1 MSAIDDLFN
10 NNLQDT
16 NDADVVDASQEVG
29 YCFNTSQYDYCFLL
43 AISTYC
49 EIPYLEDRINRL
61 FSWYTD
67 SCSKVIVSGYEFPEN
82 LGYIT
87 KKNLPSDDPLVRL
100 SYPKAKRDPND
111 PFAQLAAQL
120 NIKPEEDYVISYIHF
135 HIQFNMSAD
144 ISRFIE
150 LLGSLVSLKV
160 GISSPSEKAL
170 YDSTTNC
177 IAFFKA
183 KPDYDISADGQF
195 HMCKC
200 GCLFKNHLSA
210 FNTLRDGKNP
220 IDFNRAAQ
228 ITAAVYESIFEVP
241 RNDYEKFVTGPW
253 GLRKVNRN
261 NNWK

>member
-10 NNLQDT
+10 SSLQDT
-16 NDADVVDASQEVG
+16 DDAGVVDASQEKG
-29 YCFNTSQYDYCFLL
+29 YCFDPSQYDYCFML

-49 EIPYLEDRINRL
+49 ELPYLEDRLNRL

-82 LGYIT
+82 LGYIS
-87 KKNLPSDDPLVRL
+87 KKDLPADDPLVRL
-100 SYPKAKRDPND
+100 TYPKLKDDKNFLLSSLPL
-111 PFAQLAAQL
+111 P
-120 NIKPEEDYVISYIHF
+120 NIKSKEDYAISFINF
-135 HIQFNMSAD
+135 HIQFNMSSD

-150 LLGSLVSLKV
+150 LIGSVVSLKV
-160 GISSPSEKAL
+160 GISESAPDILICNS
-170 YDSTTNC
+170 SNTN

-183 KPDYDISADGQF
+183 KPDYDIPSDGRF

-200 GCLFKNHLSA
+200 GCLYNNHLNA
-210 FNTLRDGKNP
+210 FKTLRDGKNP
-220 IDFNRAAQ
+220 YDFNRAAR

-241 RNDYEKFVTGPW
+241 RNDYEQFVTGPW